1 MLEKSIYGDH
11 ELILLLQDNDRMAIN
26 IIYDRYWK
34 SLYLS
39 AFAVLGDN
47 EQAQDIVQDVLLQLW
62 IRKDKVKIE
71 NLSAYLHTAT
81 RYKVLTYIRS
91 AQNRKVILDETEFV
105 RIGGIEDLNDN
116 IHQKDI
122 NNLLQK
128 EVLSLPE
135 RCRQVFVLSRTEFLT
150 NSEIASKLGIT
161 VKAVESQIT
170 IALKKL
176 RGKLSDLI
184 IWLFILF
191 STII

>member
-1 MLEKSIYGDH
+1 MLEKSIYDDH
-11 ELILLLQDNDRMAIN
+11 ELILLLQDNDRRAISL
-26 IIYDRYWK
+26 IYDRYWK
-34 SLYLS
+34 RLYLS

-91 AQNRKVILDETEFV
+91 AQNRKVILDETEFE

-161 VKAVESQIT
+161 LKAVESQIT

-191 STII
+191 FTII